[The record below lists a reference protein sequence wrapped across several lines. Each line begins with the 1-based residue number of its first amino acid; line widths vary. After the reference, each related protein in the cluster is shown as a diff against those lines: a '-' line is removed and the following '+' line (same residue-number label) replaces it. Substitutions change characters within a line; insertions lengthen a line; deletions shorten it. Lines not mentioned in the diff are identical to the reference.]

1 MLNYIYYFLGQL
13 FLVLLTCK
21 LFDVS
26 IMKTISWFV
35 IFIPLGVMILL
46 PILLVIVGVLLN
58 LYIKYKKS
66 KKKILKG

>member
-21 LFDVS
+21 LCDVS

-35 IFIPLGVMILL
+35 IFIPLGIMILL
-46 PILLVIVGVLLN
+46 PLVLITIGIVLN

>member
-35 IFIPLGVMILL
+35 IFIPLGIMILL
-46 PILLVIVGVLLN
+46 PLVLITIGIVLN

-66 KKKILKG
+66 KKKILNG